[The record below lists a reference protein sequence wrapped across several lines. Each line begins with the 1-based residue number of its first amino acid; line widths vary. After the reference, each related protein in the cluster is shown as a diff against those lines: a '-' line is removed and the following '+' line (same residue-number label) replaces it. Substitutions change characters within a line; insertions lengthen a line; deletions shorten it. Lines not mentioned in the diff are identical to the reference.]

1 MIQHIIDI
9 FQWFIFSYSSLTMLI
24 YVTMA
29 ILSYR
34 HMRLYSNK
42 NIGYYTQNVI
52 SSPLSPGI
60 SVIAPAYNEGL
71 TIIDNVYALMHLNYP
86 LYEVIIINDGSTDD
100 TLEKLINRFDLKE
113 VDLPYHERI
122 KTLPV
127 KRFFRSK
134 DKAYDK
140 LLVIDKENGKGK
152 ADASNAGI
160 NASKFDY
167 FLCTDVDCILH
178 EDTLSRLIRP
188 VLDEK
193 SRNRLKDIQ
202 VIPDT
207 GYIHVEDGQRRVIAV
222 GAPLR
227 MINSSDVD
235 NGVITRFRPPNK
247 LLPRFQELEYIRA
260 YLLSKM
266 AWSAVNCVPNVS
278 GGLGLFD
285 KFIAVKVGGYDPR
298 SFAEDIDMVTRMSV
312 YMIQNNKRYAIRYIP
327 VSLCWTEGPQTLTVF
342 SRQRVRWAR
351 GLIQIIRLHSHVMFN
366 AKFKRLGLIVFPYN
380 FLFEFLAPVLETLG
394 FIFYMYLIIIGAIN
408 WKNTFILLSFLY
420 MFSVLISA
428 IAVLWDQLTERH
440 YRKTTEVIGLC
451 LTAFAEPFVYH
462 PLIVFFSLKGY
473 IQSLFRKKLVWGN
486 MQRKGFS
493 SSSTDSV
500 SSISTS

>member
-1 MIQHIIDI
+1 MIQDIIDV
-9 FQWFIFSYSSLTMLI
+9 FQLFIFSYSSLTMVI
-24 YVTMA
+24 YVIMA
-29 ILSYR
+29 VLSYKGI
-34 HMRLYSNK
+34 MLYLRK
-42 NIGYYTQNVI
+42 NREHYTQNVI

-86 LYEVIIINDGSTDD
+86 LYEVIIVNDGSTDD
-100 TLEKLINRFDLKE
+100 TLEKLVVHFDLKE
-113 VDLPYHERI
+113 VDLPYNEKI
-122 KTLPV
+122 KTKTV
-127 KRFFRSK
+127 KRFFRSS

-178 EDTLSRLIRP
+178 EDTLSRLMRP
-188 VLDEK
+188 ILDEK
-193 SRNRLKDIQ
+193 NKSRLKDIQ

-207 GYIHVEDGQRRVIAV
+207 GYIHVENNQRRVIAV

-227 MINSSDVD
+227 MINSSEVD
-235 NGVITRFRPPNK
+235 NGVITRFKPPHK
-247 LLPRFQELEYIRA
+247 VLPRFQELEYIRA

-285 KFIAVKVGGYDPR
+285 KHIAVKVGGYDPR

-312 YMIQNNKRYAIRYIP
+312 YMIQNNHKYAIRYIP

-342 SRQRVRWAR
+342 SRQRVRWSR
-351 GLIQIIRLHSHVMFN
+351 GLIQIMLLHRHVLFN
-366 AKFKRLGLIVFPYN
+366 FKFKRLGLVVFPYN
-380 FLFEFLAPVLETLG
+380 FLFEFLAPIFEVLGLL
-394 FIFYMYLIIIGAIN
+394 FYIYLIIIGAIN
-408 WKNTFILLSFLY
+408 WENTFTLLAFLY
-420 MFSVLISA
+420 MFSVMISS

-440 YRKTTEVIGLC
+440 YRKTSEVIGLC
-451 LTAFAEPFVYH
+451 LTAFAEPFIYH
-462 PLIVFFSLKGY
+462 PLIVFFSIKGY
-473 IQSLFRKKLVWGN
+473 VQSIFRQKLVWGN
-486 MQRKGFS
+486 MQRKGFAS
-493 SSSTDSV
+493 QKTTV
-500 SSISTS
+500 KNQA

>member
-1 MIQHIIDI
+1 MIQDIIDV
-9 FQWFIFSYSSLTMLI
+9 FQLFIFSYSSLTMVI
-24 YVTMA
+24 YVIMA
-29 ILSYR
+29 VLSYKGI
-34 HMRLYSNK
+34 MLYLRK
-42 NIGYYTQNVI
+42 NREHYTQNVI

-86 LYEVIIINDGSTDD
+86 LYEVIIVNDGSTDD
-100 TLEKLINRFDLKE
+100 TLEKLVVHFDLKE
-113 VDLPYHERI
+113 VDLPYNEKI
-122 KTLPV
+122 KTKTV
-127 KRFFRSK
+127 KRFFRSS

-178 EDTLSRLIRP
+178 EDTLSRLMRP
-188 VLDEK
+188 ILDEK
-193 SRNRLKDIQ
+193 NKSRLKDIQ

-207 GYIHVEDGQRRVIAV
+207 GYIHVENNQRRVIAV

-235 NGVITRFRPPNK
+235 NGVITRFKPPHK
-247 LLPRFQELEYIRA
+247 VLPRFQELEYIRA

-285 KFIAVKVGGYDPR
+285 KHIAVKVGGYDPR

-312 YMIQNNKRYAIRYIP
+312 YMIQNNHKYAIRYIP

-342 SRQRVRWAR
+342 SRQRVRWSR
-351 GLIQIIRLHSHVMFN
+351 GLIQIMLLHRHVLFN
-366 AKFKRLGLIVFPYN
+366 FKFKRLGLVVFPYN
-380 FLFEFLAPVLETLG
+380 FLFEFLAPIFEVLGLL
-394 FIFYMYLIIIGAIN
+394 FYIYLIIIGAIN
-408 WKNTFILLSFLY
+408 WENTFTLLAFLY
-420 MFSVLISA
+420 MFSVMISS

-440 YRKTTEVIGLC
+440 YRKTSEVIGLC
-451 LTAFAEPFVYH
+451 LTAFAEPFIYH
-462 PLIVFFSLKGY
+462 PLIVFFSIKGY
-473 IQSLFRKKLVWGN
+473 VQSIFRQKLVWGN
-486 MQRKGFS
+486 MQRKGFAS
-493 SSSTDSV
+493 QKSTV
-500 SSISTS
+500 KNQA

>member
-1 MIQHIIDI
+1 MIQDIIDV
-9 FQWFIFSYSSLTMLI
+9 FQLFIFSYSSLTMVI
-24 YVTMA
+24 YVIMA
-29 ILSYR
+29 VLSYKGI
-34 HMRLYSNK
+34 MLYLRK
-42 NIGYYTQNVI
+42 NREHYTQNVI

-86 LYEVIIINDGSTDD
+86 LYEVIIVNDGSTDD
-100 TLEKLINRFDLKE
+100 TLEKLVVHFDLKE
-113 VDLPYHERI
+113 VDLPYNEKI
-122 KTLPV
+122 KTKTV
-127 KRFFRSK
+127 KRFFRSS

-178 EDTLSRLIRP
+178 EDTLSRLMRP
-188 VLDEK
+188 ILDEK
-193 SRNRLKDIQ
+193 NKSRLKDIQ

-207 GYIHVEDGQRRVIAV
+207 GYIHVENNQRRVIAV

-227 MINSSDVD
+227 MINSSEVD
-235 NGVITRFRPPNK
+235 NGVITRFKPPHK
-247 LLPRFQELEYIRA
+247 VLPRFQELEYIRA

-285 KFIAVKVGGYDPR
+285 KHIAVKVGGYDPR

-312 YMIQNNKRYAIRYIP
+312 YMIQNNHKYAIRYIP

-342 SRQRVRWAR
+342 SRQRVRWSR
-351 GLIQIIRLHSHVMFN
+351 GLIQIMLLHRHVLFN
-366 AKFKRLGLIVFPYN
+366 FKFKRLGLVVFPYN
-380 FLFEFLAPVLETLG
+380 FLFEFLAPIFEILG
-394 FIFYMYLIIIGAIN
+394 LLFYIYLIIIGAIN
-408 WKNTFILLSFLY
+408 WENTFTLLAFLY
-420 MFSVLISA
+420 MFSVMISS

-440 YRKTTEVIGLC
+440 YRKTSEVLGLC
-451 LTAFAEPFVYH
+451 LTAFAEPFIYH
-462 PLIVFFSLKGY
+462 PLIVFFSIKGY
-473 IQSLFRKKLVWGN
+473 VQSIFRQKLVWGN
-486 MQRKGFS
+486 MQRKGFAS
-493 SSSTDSV
+493 QKSTV
-500 SSISTS
+500 KNQA

>member
-9 FQWFIFSYSSLTMLI
+9 FQWFIFSYSTVTMAV

-29 ILSYR
+29 VLSYK
-34 HMRLYSNK
+34 HMRLYSRK

-71 TIIDNVYALMHLNYP
+71 TIIDNVFALMHLNYP

-100 TLEKLINRFDLKE
+100 TLEKLISRFDLRE

-127 KRFFRSK
+127 KRFFRSR

-178 EDTLSRLIRP
+178 EDTLSRLMRP
-188 VLDEK
+188 ILDEK

-207 GYIHVEDGQRRVIAV
+207 GYIHVEDGQRQVIAV

-235 NGVITRFRPPNK
+235 NGVITRFRPPSK

-266 AWSAVNCVPNVS
+266 AWSSVNCVPNVS

-285 KFIAVKVGGYDPR
+285 KRIAVKVGGYDPR
-298 SFAEDIDMVTRMSV
+298 SFAEDIDIVTRMSV

-327 VSLCWTEGPQTLTVF
+327 VSLCWTEGPQTLKVF

-351 GLIQIIRLHSHVMFN
+351 GLIQIMRLHSHVLFN
-366 AKFKRLGLIVFPYN
+366 PKFKRLGMVVFPYN
-380 FLFEFLAPVLETLG
+380 FLFEFLAPMLETIGL
-394 FIFYMYLIIIGAIN
+394 IFYIYLIAIGAIN
-408 WKNTFILLSFLY
+408 WRNTFILLCFLY

-451 LTAFAEPFVYH
+451 LTAFAEPFIYH

-473 IQSLFRKKLVWGN
+473 VQSLFRKKLVWGN

-493 SSSTDSV
+493 SSTVITDKA
-500 SSISTS
+500 

>member
-1 MIQHIIDI
+1 MIQDIIDV
-9 FQWFIFSYSSLTMLI
+9 FQLFIFSYSSLTMVI
-24 YVTMA
+24 YVIMA
-29 ILSYR
+29 VLSYKGI
-34 HMRLYSNK
+34 MLYLRK
-42 NIGYYTQNVI
+42 NREHYTQNVI

-86 LYEVIIINDGSTDD
+86 LYEVIIVNDGSTDD
-100 TLEKLINRFDLKE
+100 TLEKLVVHFDLKE
-113 VDLPYHERI
+113 VDLPYNEKI
-122 KTLPV
+122 KTKTV
-127 KRFFRSK
+127 KRFFRSS

-178 EDTLSRLIRP
+178 EDTLSRLMRP
-188 VLDEK
+188 ILDEK
-193 SRNRLKDIQ
+193 NKSRLKDIQ

-207 GYIHVEDGQRRVIAV
+207 GYIHVENNQRRVIAV

-227 MINSSDVD
+227 MINSSEVD
-235 NGVITRFRPPNK
+235 NGVITRFKPPHK
-247 LLPRFQELEYIRA
+247 VLPRFQELEYIRA

-285 KFIAVKVGGYDPR
+285 KHIAVKVGGYDPR

-312 YMIQNNKRYAIRYIP
+312 YMIQNNHKYAIRYIP

-342 SRQRVRWAR
+342 SRQRVRWSR
-351 GLIQIIRLHSHVMFN
+351 GLIQIMLLHRHVLFN
-366 AKFKRLGLIVFPYN
+366 FKFKRLGLVVFPYN
-380 FLFEFLAPVLETLG
+380 FLFEFLAPIFEVLGLL
-394 FIFYMYLIIIGAIN
+394 FYIYLIIIGAIN
-408 WKNTFILLSFLY
+408 WENTFTLLAFLY
-420 MFSVLISA
+420 MFSVMISS

-440 YRKTTEVIGLC
+440 YRKTSEVIGLC
-451 LTAFAEPFVYH
+451 LTAFAEPFIYH
-462 PLIVFFSLKGY
+462 PLIVFFSIKGY
-473 IQSLFRKKLVWGN
+473 VQSIFRQKLVWGN
-486 MQRKGFS
+486 MQRKGFAS
-493 SSSTDSV
+493 QKSTV
-500 SSISTS
+500 KNQA

>member
-1 MIQHIIDI
+1 MQKIIDI
-9 FQWFIFSYSSLTMLI
+9 FQWFIFFYSSLTMVI
-24 YVTMA
+24 YVAMA
-29 ILSYR
+29 ILSYK
-34 HMRLYSNK
+34 HIRLYFWK
-42 NIGYYTQNVI
+42 NMGHYTQNMI

-100 TLEKLINRFDLKE
+100 TLDKLIEHFALKD

-127 KRFFRSK
+127 KRFFRSS
-134 DKAYDK
+134 DKAYEK

-160 NASKFDY
+160 NASKYDY

-178 EDTLSRLIRP
+178 EDTLSRLMRP
-188 VLDEK
+188 ILDEK
-193 SRNRLKDIQ
+193 SRNQLDDIQ

-207 GYIHVEDGQRRVIAV
+207 GYIHVEDNQRRVIAV

-247 LLPRFQELEYIRA
+247 ILPRFQELEYIRA

-266 AWSAVNCVPNVS
+266 AWSALNCVPNVS

-285 KFIAVKVGGYDPR
+285 KHIAVKVGGYDPR

-327 VSLCWTEGPQTLTVF
+327 VSLCWTEGPQNLKVF

-351 GLIQIIRLHSHVMFN
+351 GLVQIMRLHWHVLFN
-366 AKFKRLGLIVFPYN
+366 TKFKRLGMVVFPYN
-380 FLFEFLAPVLETLG
+380 FLFEFLAPILELTG
-394 FIFYMYLIIIGAIN
+394 FIFYIYLIVIGAIN
-408 WKNTFILLSFLY
+408 WVNTLTLLCFLY
-420 MFSVLISA
+420 MFSVMISS

-440 YRKTTEVIGLC
+440 YQKTSEVIGLC
-451 LTAFAEPFVYH
+451 LTAFAEPFIYH

-473 IQSLFRKKLVWGN
+473 VQSIFRQKLVWGN

-493 SSSTDSV
+493 SSSTKGT
-500 SSISTS
+500 SSST